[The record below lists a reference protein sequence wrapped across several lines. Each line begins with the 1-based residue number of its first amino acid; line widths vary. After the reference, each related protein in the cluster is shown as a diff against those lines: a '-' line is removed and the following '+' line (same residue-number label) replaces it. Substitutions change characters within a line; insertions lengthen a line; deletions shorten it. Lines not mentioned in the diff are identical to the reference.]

1 MDDTT
6 VTASPSPHAAPHTD
20 IESRILL
27 LEKKLEKKV
36 ESLLKNIRTGAAFP
50 PEDPED
56 WTQS

>member
-6 VTASPSPHAAPHTD
+6 VTASPSPHAAPHAD

-27 LEKKLEKKV
+27 LEKKV